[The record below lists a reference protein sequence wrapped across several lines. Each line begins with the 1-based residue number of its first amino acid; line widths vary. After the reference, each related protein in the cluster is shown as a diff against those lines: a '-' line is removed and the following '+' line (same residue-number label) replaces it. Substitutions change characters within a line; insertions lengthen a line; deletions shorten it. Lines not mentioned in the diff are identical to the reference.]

1 MKKLLSILGTISIL
15 SYTGTSLY
23 ACAKKDFE
31 RFTDPAIADEV
42 KRWIIAQINSENE
55 SNVAKY
61 SFNDIFTK
69 ASLKEMA
76 VRLLDTNISKFFYAS
91 EEATRA
97 RYTGVTIDINQPDS
111 LLIKQFINFVE
122 QVALDNLSTKYF
134 TGISNSTPLETTIA
148 GQGYAS
154 DYQSEGWY
162 VGGTQSYFWKGT
174 DKPNYMKSRK
184 EQGEANFEIKSKS
197 AGANYTDFNT
207 MSENEKKVALKVRFK
222 DYYTHV
228 EVPAVID
235 KIITA
240 TYLHQNEIKRYG
252 TGDNSLIYLNR
263 NSALFNAIQS
273 WDTISGSRWKSYVKM
288 VWELKLDKEELDKL
302 FNNKDTNKEPLANVE
317 QLNSDLTNNQDIL
330 IKKLKNMFNE
340 KNQSKIFNNMI
351 KDGIDPIFGISG
363 FKGFVGIDKNKNPN
377 DIFTTLNNADTYKQ
391 KIIDTETPG
400 IIKSGEGTDPSS
412 YQFLDTNKRYGSV
425 VLVLPIYAV
434 DLMKNMNINY
444 KNDNKNN
451 KELSLTWYGSGGTP
465 TDLDQAWLAQQGG
478 IRRSLSWLYNE
489 KCYLGTYNENG
500 EALYNEDGTPVD
512 ITKNIKGQILKWIEY
527 TFAQQQNLQTAAK
540 TRLYSLAFAN
550 NPENVYSQTLYD
562 TIGSY
567 IIKED

>member
-1 MKKLLSILGTISIL
+1 MKKILSILGAMSIL
-15 SYTGTSLY
+15 SSTGTSLY

-55 SNVAKY
+55 SNVVKY

-69 ASLKEMA
+69 AALKEMA
-76 VRLLDTNISKFFYAS
+76 TRLLDTNISNFFYAS

-97 RYTGVTIDINQPDS
+97 RYTGVTIDVNQPDS

-122 QVALDNLSTKYF
+122 QVALDNLSTKYS

-148 GQGYAS
+148 GQGYAP

-174 DKPNYMKSRK
+174 GKPNYMQSRK
-184 EQGEANFEIKSKS
+184 EQGESNFEIKSKS
-197 AGANYTDFNT
+197 AGANYTDFNA
-207 MSENEKKVALKVRFK
+207 MSEDDKKAALKTRFK

-252 TGDNSLIYLNR
+252 SGDNSSIYLNR
-263 NSALFNAIQS
+263 NSALFNALQS
-273 WDTISGSRWKSYVKM
+273 WDTISGARWKSYIKM
-288 VWELKLDKEELDKL
+288 VWELKLDKEGLDKL
-302 FNNKDTNKEPLANVE
+302 FADKGPLANVE
-317 QLNSDLTNNQDIL
+317 KLNSDLTNNQDIL
-330 IKKLKNMFNE
+330 MKILKEMFNA
-340 KNQSKIFNNMI
+340 KKDNIFNNMI

-377 DIFTTLNNADTYKQ
+377 DIFTTLNNADAYKQ
-391 KIIDTETPG
+391 KVIDTATPG

-425 VLVLPIYAV
+425 VLTLPIYAV

-478 IRRSLSWLYNE
+478 IKRSLSWLYN
-489 KCYLGTYNENG
+489 KKGYLGTYDENG
-500 EALYNEDGTPVD
+500 QPLYNDNGTPVD

-562 TIGSY
+562 AIGSY

>member
-1 MKKLLSILGTISIL
+1 MKKILSILGAMSIL
-15 SYTGTSLY
+15 SSTGTSLY

-55 SNVAKY
+55 SNVVKY

-69 ASLKEMA
+69 AALKEMA
-76 VRLLDTNISKFFYAS
+76 TRLLDTNISKFFYAS

-97 RYTGVTIDINQPDS
+97 RYTGVTIDVNQPDS

-122 QVALDNLSTKYF
+122 QVALDNLSTKYS

-148 GQGYAS
+148 GQGYAP

-174 DKPNYMKSRK
+174 GKPNYMQSRK
-184 EQGEANFEIKSKS
+184 EQGESNFEIKSKS
-197 AGANYTDFNT
+197 AGANYTDFNA
-207 MSENEKKVALKVRFK
+207 MSEDDKKAALKTRFK

-252 TGDNSLIYLNR
+252 SGDNSSIYLNR
-263 NSALFNAIQS
+263 NSALFNALQS
-273 WDTISGSRWKSYVKM
+273 WDTISGARWKSYIKM
-288 VWELKLDKEELDKL
+288 VWELKLDKEGLDKL
-302 FNNKDTNKEPLANVE
+302 FADKGPLANVE
-317 QLNSDLTNNQDIL
+317 KLNSDLTNNQDIL
-330 IKKLKNMFNE
+330 MKILKEMFNA
-340 KNQSKIFNNMI
+340 KKDNIFNNMI

-377 DIFTTLNNADTYKQ
+377 DIFTTLNNADAYKQ
-391 KIIDTETPG
+391 KVIDTATPG

-425 VLVLPIYAV
+425 VLTLPIYAV

-478 IRRSLSWLYNE
+478 IKRSLSWLYN
-489 KCYLGTYNENG
+489 KKGYLGTYDENG
-500 EALYNEDGTPVD
+500 QPLYNDNGTPVD

-562 TIGSY
+562 AIGSY